1 MPGDRLGAGS
11 ILGRPAP
18 YMQGQLATRVAGV
31 LDRDGLMLRITLS
44 WREERAGGPAK
55 GKGGERG
62 NRKRERVRLV
72 MRLSKIVTSD
82 VVGPDGNG
90 RVLFLLSVPC
100 PDTMDRMGAA
110 SGK

>member
-1 MPGDRLGAGS
+1 MIGS
-11 ILGRPAP
+11 VLVELLLVGPAP

-31 LDRDGLMLRITLS
+31 LDRDGLRLRITLS
-44 WREERAGGPAK
+44 WREERAGQ

-72 MRLSKIVTSD
+72 MGLSKIETCD
-82 VVGPDGNG
+82 VVGPDGNVGSCSSLLRAVRALTRDG
-90 RVLFLLSVPC
+90 R
-100 PDTMDRMGAA
+100 DRAHT